1 MAYHGA
7 PAKAYE
13 VFITALKAHYLEK
26 GLALPELEEQNPAG
40 MFELC
45 VCLCICVCVCAC
57 V

>member
-26 GLALPELEEQNPAG
+26 GLVLPELEEQNPAG
-40 MFELC
+40 MFEFVYMFVYVCDC
-45 VCLCICVCVCAC
+45 V
-57 V
+57 